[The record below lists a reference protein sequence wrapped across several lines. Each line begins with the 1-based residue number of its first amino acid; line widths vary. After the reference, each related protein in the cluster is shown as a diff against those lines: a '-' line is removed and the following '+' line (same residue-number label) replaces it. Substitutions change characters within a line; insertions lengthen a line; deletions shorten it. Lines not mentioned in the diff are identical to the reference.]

1 MTARLLEM
9 ASLSDDERKHL
20 SDNSYR
26 IAANFAPERFG
37 EGLERASQR
46 GDGSSAKEI
55 WNNGS
60 RAVTRHSKLRAMKGN
75 DPVAAYFDK
84 LPETHKRQF
93 EERASGANFNFQQR
107 LTLACELGG
116 ASSGRLLD
124 CAAGTGEITCA
135 LLKSGRFNHAT
146 VVDVSP
152 AMLQSARELLTSQIK
167 NAEVE
172 FVQSDVFDFKPSDSR
187 FDLILCLGLIA
198 HTGRLD
204 ILLPHLKSMLMPGG
218 RIILQTTLTDHLGTR
233 IVRALTSR
241 SELARRGYRI
251 SWFSQRDIFDA
262 CDRAGLRILET
273 RRHSLGVPVGDRLWP
288 WANFQLE
295 TRLGKNG
302 QSTTHG
308 ADAIY
313 LLGAG

>member
-1 MTARLLEM
+1 MG
-9 ASLSDDERKHL
+9 S
-20 SDNSYR
+20 
-26 IAANFAPERFG
+26 
-37 EGLERASQR
+37 
-46 GDGSSAKEI
+46 GD
-55 WNNGS
+55 
-60 RAVTRHSKLRAMKGN
+60 SKMN
-75 DPVAAYFDK
+75 DPVAEYFEK
-84 LPETHKRQF
+84 LSEIHKGQF
-93 EERASGANFNFQQR
+93 GESESGASFYFRTRLR
-107 LTLACELGG
+107 LTCELAS

-152 AMLQSARELLTSQIK
+152 AMLQSAKDLLTSQIK
-167 NAEVE
+167 NAELG
-172 FVQSDVFDFKPSDSR
+172 FVQSDVFNFKPSDSR

-198 HTGRLD
+198 HTGWLD
-204 ILLPHLKSMLMPGG
+204 ILLPHLRSMLTPGG
-218 RIILQTTLTDHLGTR
+218 RIILQATLTDHLGTR

-251 SWFSQRDIFDA
+251 SWFSQRNISDA

-273 RRHSLGVPVGDRLWP
+273 RRHSLGLPFGDRFWP

-295 TRLGKNG
+295 TRLEKWA
-302 QSTTHG
+302 SRYG

>member
-1 MTARLLEM
+1 M
-9 ASLSDDERKHL
+9 
-20 SDNSYR
+20 
-26 IAANFAPERFG
+26 
-37 EGLERASQR
+37 
-46 GDGSSAKEI
+46 KE
-55 WNNGS
+55 
-60 RAVTRHSKLRAMKGN
+60 N

-107 LTLACELGG
+107 LTLAYDLGG

-152 AMLQSARELLTSQIK
+152 AMLKSAKDLLISQIK
-167 NAEVE
+167 NAQLE
-172 FVQSDVFDFKPSDSR
+172 FVQSDVFNFKPSDSH

-204 ILLPHLKSMLMPGG
+204 ILLRHLRSMLMAGG

-241 SELARRGYRI
+241 SELAQRGYRI
-251 SWFSQRDIFDA
+251 SWFSQRNISDA
-262 CDRAGLRILET
+262 CDRDGLRILET
-273 RRHSLGVPVGDRLWP
+273 RRHSICVPFGDRFGP

-295 TRLGKNG
+295 TRLEKWA
-302 QSTTHG
+302 SRHG